1 MINNIKAWF
10 IKRNPIFTSHLQR
23 IGLLRIIPPALAMY
37 IMIPVYIFFHIVCIK
52 LLYNLLICPLLSVE
66 RIELKHYIVIDRH
79 LLPGLSYTAKF
90 HCAYCG
96 YANGLSVATSVLLTR
111 ISTEARLPA
120 NNILRVLLIF
130 AYFITSGL
138 SVLAQSLVILSFDYV
153 MAPLLGLHRMS
164 MQQATDK
171 MKASGFAGEFTVFGK
186 LGRQLL
192 RFEYNCSLRHANSL
206 EQIES
211 QWCPIK
217 HLDDYP
223 GAVYPEHHEFFI
235 ERCELCKL
243 RRVLCSEGTVS
254 TRKPT
259 W

>member
-1 MINNIKAWF
+1 MIDKIKAWF

-23 IGLLRIIPPALAMY
+23 NGLLRLVPPALAMY
-37 IMIPVYIFFHIVCIK
+37 AMIPVYIFFHIICIK
-52 LLYNLLICPLLSVE
+52 LLYNLIICPLLSVE
-66 RIELKHYIVIDRH
+66 PIELKHYIVIDRH

-96 YANGLSVATSVLLTR
+96 YANGLSVATLVLLTR
-111 ISTEARLPA
+111 ISTEAKLPA
-120 NNILRVLLIF
+120 NKLLRLIAIPVYIL
-130 AYFITSGL
+130 TSSL
-138 SVLAQSLVILSFDYV
+138 SILCQTLVILSFDYV

-171 MKASGFAGEFTVFGK
+171 MKAIDFADTFTVFGK
-186 LGRQLL
+186 PGRLFM
-192 RFEYNCSLRHANSL
+192 RFEYNSSMRHANSL

-217 HLDDYP
+217 HQDIP
-223 GAVYPEHHEFFI
+223 GAVYPEHHQFFV

-243 RRVLCSEGTVS
+243 RKILCSEGTVS

>member
-1 MINNIKAWF
+1 MIEKIKAWF
-10 IKRNPIFTSHLQR
+10 IRRNPIFTSHLQR
-23 IGLLRIIPPALAMY
+23 NGLLRLVPPALAMY
-37 IMIPVYIFFHIVCIK
+37 AMIPVYIFFHIICIK
-52 LLYNLLICPLLSVE
+52 LLYNLIICPLLK
-66 RIELKHYIVIDRH
+66 IEPIALKHYIVIDRH

-111 ISTEARLPA
+111 ISLEATAPGNAVVRLFA
-120 NNILRVLLIF
+120 KLIYLL
-130 AYFITSGL
+130 TSSL
-138 SVLAQSLVILSFDYV
+138 SILAQSLVTLSFDYV
-153 MAPLLGLHRMS
+153 MAPLLGLHRLS
-164 MQQATDK
+164 MQQASEK
-171 MKASGFAGEFTVFGK
+171 MKSNGFADDFRVFGS
-186 LGRQLL
+186 LGRRFL
-192 RFEYNCSLRHANSL
+192 RFEYNTSLRHANSL

-217 HLDDYP
+217 HIDKP
-223 GAVYPEHHEFFI
+223 GAIYPEHHKFFI

-243 RRVLCSEGTVS
+243 RKVLCSEGTVS